1 MTEQRVHIV
10 NAFTDHTDGGNPA
23 GVCLPEHDLPP
34 GEMQRIAAEVNLSET
49 AFLRP
54 EGEGWRIR
62 WFTPTTEVPLCG
74 HATLASAHTLWELG
88 RVPRDRTIAFQSAS
102 GPLTARRDGEWIELD
117 FPIDPP
123 QPTEA
128 PAGLAEVLG
137 VEPLS
142 VSRAEV
148 GYLVEVESAERVRG
162 LAPDI
167 RAIERVVGSVC
178 VTAPG
183 DTPDFDFVS
192 RFFAPEHGIDEDP
205 VTGAAHCALAPHWA
219 GRLGKSEMMGLQ
231 VSARGGTVRVRLR
244 GDRVLLGG
252 KALLR

>member
-1 MTEQRVHIV
+1 MSDQRVHIV
-10 NAFTDHTDGGNPA
+10 NAFTDSPEGGNPA
-23 GVCLPEHDLPP
+23 GVCLPEHDLPT

-88 RVPRDRTIAFQSAS
+88 RVPPDQTIVFQSAS
-102 GPLTARRDGEWIELD
+102 GPLTATRDGGWIELD
-117 FPIDPP
+117 FPSDPP
-123 QPTEA
+123 EPAEIPVGLTEA
-128 PAGLAEVLG
+128 LRER
-137 VEPLS
+137 PLS
-142 VSRAEV
+142 VSRAKV
-148 GYLVEVESAERVRG
+148 GHLVEVESAEKVRC

-167 RAIERVVGSVC
+167 RAIDRTVGSVC
-178 VTAPG
+178 VTARS
-183 DTPDFDFVS
+183 DTPEFDFIS

-219 GRLGKSEMMGLQ
+219 ARLGKEEMMGFQ
-231 VSARGGTVRVRLR
+231 ASARGGTVRVRLR

-252 KALLR
+252 KALMR